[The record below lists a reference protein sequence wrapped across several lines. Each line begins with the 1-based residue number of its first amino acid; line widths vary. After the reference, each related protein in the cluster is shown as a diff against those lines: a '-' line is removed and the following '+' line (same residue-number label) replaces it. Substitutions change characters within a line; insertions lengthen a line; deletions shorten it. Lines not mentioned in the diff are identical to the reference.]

1 MPTST
6 HTPAR
11 LLALITA
18 ASAAALLAALALQY
32 IGGYQPCSLCIYERF
47 PYLAAIAVGVLGLW
61 LGRPRLGLALAALA
75 LAVNVGL
82 SAYHVGVEQGWL
94 ALPEACTAVGQAT
107 SVEELRAQLAA
118 APARCD
124 QVSLTLAGLSLAAW
138 NGVFAAALLGLAVVG
153 LVRRRSAA
161 EQDRHLGVA

>member
-1 MPTST
+1 MPTPT

-11 LLALITA
+11 LLALVA
-18 ASAAALLAALALQY
+18 VASAAALLAALALQY
-32 IGGYQPCSLCIYERF
+32 LGGYQPCSLCIYERY
-47 PYLAAIAVGVLGLW
+47 PYLAVIVAGVLGLG
-61 LGRPRLGLALAALA
+61 LERPRPALALAALA

-94 ALPEACTAVGQAT
+94 ALPQACAAVGQAT
-107 SVEELRAQLAA
+107 SIEELRAQLAA

-138 NGVFAAALLGLAVVG
+138 NGVFAAALLGLAVLG